1 MGQIDLG
8 NHNEK
13 DRNSKTDHTTQK
25 NINTKHEQV
34 LDPALPLFLG
44 NLKMN
49 VNVVIIAICAL
60 FVMNLELSYAGFK
73 VRAETGPIDPV
84 ELTNTF
90 ESVVDDDELLLR
102 MDGVADT
109 VISDRRYRKHRNP
122 DQWHGSRGK
131 REIMDGEHQLEDRRY
146 RHRSRGKREIMDGEH
161 QLEDR
166 RRRLKWI
173 KQRG

>member
-13 DRNSKTDHTTQK
+13 DTIQK

-109 VISDRRYRKHRNP
+109 VISDRRYRRHRNP

-131 REIMDGEHQLEDRRY
+131 REIMDGEHQLEDRRR
-146 RHRSRGKREIMDGEH
+146 RHQRGKREIMDGEH
-161 QLEDR
+161 LLEDR

-173 KQRG
+173 KRSG

>member
-13 DRNSKTDHTTQK
+13 DSIQK

-49 VNVVIIAICAL
+49 VNVGIIAICAL
-60 FVMNLELSYAGFK
+60 FVMNLGLSYAGFK

-102 MDGVADT
+102 MDGVAGT

-131 REIMDGEHQLEDRRY
+131 REIMDDEHQLEDRRY